1 MMKSRLQYVKSH
13 SKRPRKALTKRAGP
27 HLFPSASL
35 LFSKTKELVAWSPAP
50 TQLNAST
57 RESVERRDA
66 VRPATSTFTPWPMYY
81 TGLAQLAARAA
92 TATTITPPTPNP
104 HMRLLQRRSCTGAVF
119 SCSAK
124 VRSSESKSA
133 VALLLRTLP
142 APPFW

>member
-1 MMKSRLQYVKSH
+1 MKSRLQYVKSH

-81 TGLAQLAARAA
+81 TGLAQLP
-92 TATTITPPTPNP
+92 TFVPPEQQQQ
-104 HMRLLQRRSCTGAVF
+104 LQS
-119 SCSAK
+119 
-124 VRSSESKSA
+124 
-133 VALLLRTLP
+133 LPLRTP
-142 APPFW
+142 TT